1 MLHVTEMGWKAA
13 TALARS
19 GGSARVQAQLARSTY
34 LVAGGEIVWLGQPG
48 TVFHGRAILAADTLG
63 VLGDEDRPERVVD
76 ENVILDTRGALVWR
90 PTVTDPPS
98 TAVLRKNAR
107 AFAGSLTCMHG
118 EPGRDAVAPSGSSG
132 RQLASP
138 EGFASRLVGAPVP
151 APLERAN
158 AKIDA
163 LACACDADDAV
174 LAAEIAASLL
184 GLGPGLTPSGDD
196 LVGGLFFARRL
207 LTGGSRDGSATAL
220 AWNHAAALTARRAGQ
235 ATHPISAVL
244 LGDLIAGD
252 GWAPLHDLST
262 ALTLEAPPAE
272 AVNDAAR
279 RLVAIGHTSGWDMLA
294 GFLIGLLGSAALNVP
309 SRHGG
314 FGGSGVRSV
323 REYSEDTSS
332 CDLGG
337 R

>member
-1 MLHVTEMGWKAA
+1 
-13 TALARS
+13 
-19 GGSARVQAQLARSTY
+19 
-34 LVAGGEIVWLGQPG
+34 
-48 TVFHGRAILAADTLG
+48 
-63 VLGDEDRPERVVD
+63 
-76 ENVILDTRGALVWR
+76 
-90 PTVTDPPS
+90 
-98 TAVLRKNAR
+98 
-107 AFAGSLTCMHG
+107 MHR

-132 RQLASP
+132 RALAFP
-138 EGFASRLVGAPVP
+138 EGFASRLVGAPLP
-151 APLERAN
+151 APLDRAN

-163 LACACDADDAV
+163 LACACDADDEVA
-174 LAAEIAASLL
+174 AAEIAASLL

-207 LTGGSRDGSATAL
+207 LTLDGRDGSATAR
-220 AWNHAAALTARRAGQ
+220 AWNRAAVLTSQRARQ

-244 LGDLIAGD
+244 LGDLIDGE

-262 ALTLEAPPAE
+262 VLTMVAPPRE
-272 AVNDAAR
+272 AVNESAG

-294 GFLIGLLGSAALNVP
+294 GFLIGLLGSAALGVP
-309 SRHGG
+309 FPPGG
-314 FGGSGVRSV
+314 FGGSGVRAV